1 MARELSCSSMGR
13 DRREDLCIWWSR
25 ASRGQLAHF
34 LRHLFEMLLAMML
47 GMFAGGA
54 VFVAAT
60 GNSTQDAI
68 ENHAVAFVSVMAL
81 AMTAPMVAWM
91 RHRHHSW
98 NVCLEMSVAMVAPAI
113 ALCVLRMA
121 DVISG
126 GICGAYCGLSLV
138 AMVALMLWARL
149 LQPRA
154 FAGLA

>member
-1 MARELSCSSMGR
+1 MYVVVSRE
-13 DRREDLCIWWSR
+13 
-25 ASRGQLAHF
+25 SRGQLAHF

-60 GNSTQDAI
+60 GNSIQDAI
-68 ENHAVAFVSVMAL
+68 ENHSIALVSVMAF

-91 RHRHHSW
+91 RHRHHPW
-98 NVCLEMSVAMVAPAI
+98 NLCLEMSAAMVAPAI
-113 ALCVLRMA
+113 ALCVLRIA

-138 AMVALMLWARL
+138 AMVGVMVYRRDYYSHEPLKA
-149 LQPRA
+149 
-154 FAGLA
+154 